1 MTPRIVAVAIAL
13 TCMGQTAL
21 AQGAPGAE
29 GAAKVAAGTYVVD
42 TDHTQIAWGIDHL
55 GFNVYYGMFGGTT
68 GTLSLDPANPGSASV
83 SLVIPVD
90 KVTTTSEKLNAHL
103 KTPDFFDTAKFPT
116 ATFTSTS
123 VTVDGLAA
131 KIAGDLTIKGIT
143 KPVVLDVRFT
153 GAGPNPMSK
162 IETIGFEATA
172 TIKRSDYGINYALP
186 VLGDEVKL
194 HVTAAFERRP

>member
-1 MTPRIVAVAIAL
+1 MKAQLVALAL
-13 TCMGQTAL
+13 LGFAAPAL
-21 AQGAPGAE
+21 AQGKPDAE
-29 GAAKVAAGTYVVD
+29 TAAKVAAGTYTVD
-42 TDHTQIAWGIDHL
+42 TDHTQIAWGVNHL
-55 GFNVYYGMFGGTT
+55 GFNVYYGIFGSTT
-68 GTLSLDPANPGSASV
+68 GTLSLDPANPASASL

-116 ATFTSTS
+116 ATFKSTS
-123 VTVDGLAA
+123 VTVDGLTA

-143 KPVVLDVRFT
+143 KSVVLDARFT

-172 TIKRSDYGINYALP
+172 MIKRSDYGINYALP

-194 HVTAAFERRP
+194 HITAAFERRP